1 MIISSY
7 SVLQGPTRETCSQ
20 RWREGYQSLEQIIQT
35 IFIKVCAKRIC
46 SKTFNILVHV
56 SFATTYVNSQL
67 QNYSDAKGG
76 AMQWSPMCDSNEAK
90 GWNWTQVIKKI
101 LKKKKE

>member
-7 SVLQGPTRETCSQ
+7 SVLQGPARETCSQ

-76 AMQWSPMCDSNEAK
+76 VQCNEVPC
-90 GWNWTQVIKKI
+90 VIQMKQKVEI
-101 LKKKKE
+101 GLKS